1 MAGTA
6 FSPLTTTA
14 GDVLY
19 GSGVTRPIAIYFVAG
34 LVLIVVCVGLLSIS
48 SRRAWALRTVPP
60 GPAAGRLDP
69 AYVRHKRFTRRHRG
83 YPPAQVA
90 AHLREVADRMEEGG
104 SGNVVAPPRF
114 GSVRR
119 GWDTRQ
125 VTRFLDLVTAQTERD
140 RHG

>member
-1 MAGTA
+1 MM
-6 FSPLTTTA
+6 
-14 GDVLY
+14 V
-19 GSGVTRPIAIYFVAG
+19 AIYFVAG

-48 SRRAWALRTVPP
+48 SRRAWALHTAADSPP
-60 GPAAGRLDP
+60 AGRLEP
-69 AYVRHKRFTRRHRG
+69 AYVRHKRFTHRHRG

-104 SGNVVAPPRF
+104 SGNVAPPRF
-114 GSVRR
+114 GLVRR

-125 VTRFLDLVTAQTERD
+125 VTRFLALVTAQTERD